1 MSLTSTPPPI
11 PPITDEDR
19 DQAAGAADRL
29 LTRLLGARGG
39 AR

>member
-1 MSLTSTPPPI
+1 MTLTSSAFPI
-11 PPITDEDR
+11 PPITHEDR

-29 LTRLLGARGG
+29 LTRILGARGG